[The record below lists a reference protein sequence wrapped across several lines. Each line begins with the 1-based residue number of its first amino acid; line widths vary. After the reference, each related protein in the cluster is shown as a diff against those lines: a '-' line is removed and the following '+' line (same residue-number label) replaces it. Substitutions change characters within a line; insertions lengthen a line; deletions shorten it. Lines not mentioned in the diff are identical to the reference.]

1 MNKTFEV
8 KEFDL
13 IVCNPEYKN
22 NSNYKYLEKEKFENL
37 ITFIHEFTSSEDNE
51 DILKFMK
58 ISYKRNIGNI
68 ISIRNYVGLIQ
79 LNNGF
84 QIQILPKITFCQN
97 VDENNIVT
105 KKIFLK
111 MLRSLKDF
119 PSNVFNESSLR
130 VESMNLYEIFIN
142 MYLQE
147 VNHLV
152 KKGLKSTYI
161 NKQNNLTYYKGKL
174 LSTNNLRENFVHK
187 ERFFV
192 SYEEFQINRPENK
205 IIKATLLKLQ
215 KLTNSFSNSKK
226 IRLLL
231 IHFEEVKPSNNFD
244 KDFSQVIIDR
254 NTKDYKILIQWSK
267 VFLKNKSFSTFSGI
281 TKSRSLLF
289 QMETI
294 YESYVAKELK
304 KVMLPL
310 GWTVSS
316 QDKGRYLFNEPLNR
330 FALRPDIVMY
340 KDKRKIVLDTKW
352 KNLIDNE
359 KKNYGIFQSDMY
371 QMYAYSKKYNTSE
384 IWLLYPINFEM
395 QNHLPIKYYSEDKTT
410 VNIHFIDLLNID
422 ENLIQLRNQIEKS

>member
-13 IVCNPEYKN
+13 IVCNPDYKN

-37 ITFIHEFTSSEDNE
+37 ITFIHEFASSEDNE
-51 DILKFMK
+51 DILKFLK

-84 QIQILPKITFCQN
+84 KIQILPKITFFQN

-130 VESMNLYEIFIN
+130 VENMNLYEIFIN

-152 KKGLKSTYI
+152 KKGLKSAYI

-174 LSTNNLRENFVHK
+174 LSTKNLRENLVHK

-267 VFLKNKSFSTFSGI
+267 VFLKNKSFSTFSGS

-289 QMETI
+289 PMETI

-304 KVMLPL
+304 KVMSPL

-316 QDKGRYLFNEPLNR
+316 QDKGKYLFNEPLNR
-330 FALRPDIVMY
+330 FALRPDIVMS
-340 KDKRKIVLDTKW
+340 KDYRVIVLDTKW

-359 KKNYGIFQSDMY
+359 KKNYGISQSDMY

-395 QNHLPIKYYSEDKTT
+395 QNHLPIKYHSEDKTT
-410 VNIHFIDLLNID
+410 VTIYFIDLLNID
-422 ENLIQLRNQIEKS
+422 ENLIRLGNQIEKS